1 MVNHAIS
8 LNGAFPGAGNS
19 ERLRPTVLELK
30 DQAFLERM
38 FSQLGS
44 SEGRMDL
51 RSQQAATRRDD
62 GTLRLY
68 QPVHRLFNVTLLDI
82 SCQQFGMPR
91 LDPAQIL
98 SSGVVVRRVGKH
110 GLEGW
115 MHENGSVAGWKP
127 LPAAMD
133 DYDVEPAL
141 RQQRRL
147 GSNHRVLKRRA
158 EYDAAGD
165 FQEQSTSLFVAP
177 PEVADGSGR
186 TYVYGMVPLTSTE
199 RIENA
204 PAPAAPFDRDDV
216 LTRLPPLLRQG
227 GNGRSGLPPTG
238 TTITTAMRRDPAAEP
253 MFRVLRYL
261 ANECG
266 LYTGADDV
274 EELQGVL
281 DGIALSGW
289 GSLGNFLRRANDILL
304 GGPEDPDNPPPS
316 ATQITTP
323 GSWPSINSTVA
334 NKIVGAIEK
343 AMRSRWAQMAAP
355 ESRYESGEHRYVLQC
370 FIRVACEPGC
380 PPKALWTEAT
390 EPFEIVPWYESSDAV
405 PPTVVELPD
414 VTKEAL
420 KKLKPN
426 VSFKVPESLQKIMDN
441 IDVKGLMDGEEP
453 ARSSW
458 GFGMICSFSIPLIT
472 ICAFIVLQ
480 IFIGLLNLAFWWSAF
495 IRICIP
501 FPKKN

>member
-1 MVNHAIS
+1 MVAHAVS
-8 LNGAFPGAGNS
+8 LNGAFPGTGNS

-38 FSQLGS
+38 FDQLGS
-44 SEGRMDL
+44 AEGRLSL
-51 RSQQAATRRDD
+51 RNQQAATRRDD

-68 QPVHRLFNVTLLDI
+68 QPVHRLFSVALLDV
-82 SCQQFGMPR
+82 SCPQFGMPR
-91 LDPAQIL
+91 LDPTKIL
-98 SSGVVVRRVGKH
+98 SSALVVRRVGKN

-115 MHENGSVAGWKP
+115 MHEKGRVVGWKS
-127 LPAAMD
+127 LPASME
-133 DYDVEPAL
+133 DYDVEPAM
-141 RQQRRL
+141 RRQRRL
-147 GSNHRVLKRRA
+147 GSNHRLLKQRA
-158 EYDAAGD
+158 EYDPGGD
-165 FQEQSTSLFVAP
+165 YREQSTSLFVAP

-186 TYVYGMVPLTSTE
+186 TYVYGIVPLTSTE
-199 RIENA
+199 RVENA
-204 PAPAAPFDRDDV
+204 PAPPAPFGREDI
-216 LTRLPPLLRQG
+216 LTRLPPVLQQG
-227 GNGRSGLPPTG
+227 GNGRAGLPPTG
-238 TTITTAMRRDPAAEP
+238 TVISTAMRRDPAAEP
-253 MFRVLRYL
+253 LFRVLRYL

-266 LYTGADDV
+266 LYTDSPDAAQ
-274 EELQGVL
+274 LRGVL
-281 DGIALSGW
+281 NGISLPGW
-289 GSLGNFLRRANDILL
+289 GSLGNFLQQAHEILL

-323 GSWPSINSTVA
+323 GSWPSISATVA
-334 NKIVGAIEK
+334 GNIVAAIEN
-343 AMRSRWAQMAAP
+343 AMNGRWSLMAAP

-370 FIRVACEPGC
+370 FVRLACEPGC
-380 PPKALWTEAT
+380 PPKALWTEPT
-390 EPFEIVPWYESSDAV
+390 ELFEIVPWYESSDGV

-426 VSFKVPESLQKIMDN
+426 VAFKVPESLQKIMDN

-453 ARSSW
+453 AKSSW

-480 IFIGLLNLAFWWSAF
+480 IFIGLLSLAFRWSAF